1 MESVKTGKTNKV
13 GKNTEMAHTKTNK
26 ETHFKQV
33 SAITNRI
40 RSIGG
45 IFTKI
50 AKKVRELVKKHP
62 KKSSAA
68 LVVLTPVA
76 CKRAKE
82 LDDKV
87 QDKSKQAEKENKIN
101 WWKYSGLTIATS
113 LLLAACSAGDIDKQ
127 IELEQEKQKT
137 EQEKKEAENARDR
150 ANKSEIELE
159 QERQK
164 TNKSGIELANS
175 QIKAEQERQKTEQE
189 KQKANKS
196 EIELEQQKQKTINTQ
211 RDLIKE
217 QKDFIKETE
226 QNCQEKHGQL
236 FIKRARIKTG
246 ITTGIAIEIEAECK
260 TPKPTKTNQTPI
272 QPKHLPNSK
281 HPHSQRG
288 SKAQELIAYLLFEQK
303 DFIIETEQKCQ
314 EKHNQFFIKKAGIKG
329 GAIEVEAECK
339 TPKPTKTNQTPIQP
353 KHLPNSKQ
361 PHSQR
366 GSKAQELIA
375 YLQKELESLP
385 YSQKAIAK
393 QVDFY
398 KPSSIAYLELD
409 PRDFKVT
416 EEWQNENLKIRS
428 KAQAKMLEM
437 RKPQA
442 NLSPSQSFLFVQ
454 RIFADINKE
463 IEAAANT
470 EKKAEKVGYGYSKRV

>member
-1 MESVKTGKTNKV
+1 MESVKTGRTNKV
-13 GKNTEMAHTKTNK
+13 GKNAETANTKANK

-33 SAITNRI
+33 SVITNTL

-50 AKKVRELVKKHP
+50 AKKVRELFKKHP
-62 KKSSAA
+62 KKSNAA
-68 LVVLTPVA
+68 LVVLTHVA
-76 CKRAKE
+76 CKKAKE

-87 QDKSKQAEKENKIN
+87 QDKSKQAEKENQIN

-127 IELEQEKQKT
+127 IELEQEKQKANKSGIELEQERQKT
-137 EQEKKEAENARDR
+137 EQEKQK

-189 KQKANKS
+189 RQKTNKS
-196 EIELEQQKQKTINTQ
+196 GIELEQQRQKAEQEKQKTINTQ

-246 ITTGIAIEIEAECK
+246 ITTGIAIE
-260 TPKPTKTNQTPI
+260 
-272 QPKHLPNSK
+272 
-281 HPHSQRG
+281 
-288 SKAQELIAYLLFEQK
+288 
-303 DFIIETEQKCQ
+303 
-314 EKHNQFFIKKAGIKG
+314 
-329 GAIEVEAECK
+329 VEAECK
-339 TPKPTKTNQTPIQP
+339 TPKPAKTNQTPIQP

-437 RKPQA
+437 RKTQA
-442 NLSPSQSFLFVQ
+442 NLSPFQSFSILQNIV
-454 RIFADINKE
+454 ADINKG

-470 EKKAEKVGYGYSKRV
+470 EKKAEKAGYGYSKRM

>member
-13 GKNTEMAHTKTNK
+13 GKNTEIANTKTNK

-33 SAITNRI
+33 SAIINTI

-45 IFTKI
+45 FFTKI
-50 AKKVRELVKKHP
+50 MKKVRELVKKHP
-62 KKSSAA
+62 KKSKVV
-68 LVVLTPVA
+68 LVVLTHVA

-87 QDKSKQAEKENKIN
+87 QNKSKQAEKENQIN

-113 LLLAACSAGDIDKQ
+113 LLLAACNAGDIDKQ
-127 IELEQEKQKT
+127 IELEQEKQK
-137 EQEKKEAENARDR
+137 
-150 ANKSEIELE
+150 ANKSGIELE

-189 KQKANKS
+189 RQKTNKSGIELEQQRQKTEQERQKTNKS
-196 EIELEQQKQKTINTQ
+196 EIELANSQIKAEQEKQKTINTQ

-226 QNCQEKHGQL
+226 QNCQENHSQF
-236 FIKRARIKTG
+236 FIKKVGIKDS
-246 ITTGIAIEIEAECK
+246 ISIEIEAECK
-260 TPKPTKTNQTPI
+260 TPKPAKTNQTPI
-272 QPKHLPNSK
+272 QPKH
-281 HPHSQRG
+281 
-288 SKAQELIAYLLFEQK
+288 F
-303 DFIIETEQKCQ
+303 
-314 EKHNQFFIKKAGIKG
+314 
-329 GAIEVEAECK
+329 
-339 TPKPTKTNQTPIQP
+339 
-353 KHLPNSKQ
+353 PNSKQ
-361 PHSQR
+361 PRSQR

-393 QVDFY
+393 QVNFY

-409 PRDFKVT
+409 PRDFKAT
-416 EEWQNENLKIRS
+416 EEWQKENLKIRS
-428 KAQAKMLEM
+428 KAQAK
-437 RKPQA
+437 
-442 NLSPSQSFLFVQ
+442 
-454 RIFADINKE
+454 
-463 IEAAANT
+463 
-470 EKKAEKVGYGYSKRV
+470 

>member
-13 GKNTEMAHTKTNK
+13 GKNTEIANTKTNK

-33 SAITNRI
+33 SAITNTL

-62 KKSSAA
+62 KKSNVA
-68 LVVLTPVA
+68 LVVLTHVV

-87 QDKSKQAEKENKIN
+87 QDKSKQAEKENQIN

-113 LLLAACSAGDIDKQ
+113 LLLAACNAGDIDKQ

-137 EQEKKEAENARDR
+137 EQE
-150 ANKSEIELE
+150 
-159 QERQK
+159 
-164 TNKSGIELANS
+164 
-175 QIKAEQERQKTEQE
+175 RQKTEQE
-189 KQKANKS
+189 KQKTSN
-196 EIELEQQKQKTINTQ
+196 IETSNQIKVEQEEQKTSNIETSNQIKVEQEKQKT
-211 RDLIKE
+211 IKE
-217 QKDFIKETE
+217 QKDLVKEQKDLVKEQKDLVKEQKDLVKEQKDLVKEQKDLVKKAE
-226 QNCQEKHGQL
+226 QNCQE
-236 FIKRARIKTG
+236 
-246 ITTGIAIEIEAECK
+246 
-260 TPKPTKTNQTPI
+260 N
-272 QPKHLPNSK
+272 
-281 HPHSQRG
+281 
-288 SKAQELIAYLLFEQK
+288 
-303 DFIIETEQKCQ
+303 
-314 EKHNQFFIKKAGIKG
+314 HNQFFIKKLGIKG
-329 GAIEVEAECK
+329 GIAIEIEAECK

-393 QVDFY
+393 QVNFY
-398 KPSSIAYLELD
+398 RPNSIAYLELD

-437 RKPQA
+437 RNPQA
-442 NLSPSQSFLFVQ
+442 NLSPSQSLLFVQ
-454 RIFADINKE
+454 KIFADINKE
-463 IEAAANT
+463 IKVVANT
-470 EKKAEKVGYGYSKRV
+470 EKKAEKVGYGYSKRM

>member
-13 GKNTEMAHTKTNK
+13 GKNAETANTKANK
-26 ETHFKQV
+26 ETHFKQAN
-33 SAITNRI
+33 AITNTI
-40 RSIGG
+40 RSIGSF
-45 IFTKI
+45 FTKI

-62 KKSSAA
+62 KKSRAA
-68 LVVLTPVA
+68 LVVLTHVA
-76 CKRAKE
+76 CKKAKE

-87 QDKSKQAEKENKIN
+87 QDKSKQAEKENQIN

-137 EQEKKEAENARDR
+137 SNIETNNQIKVEQEKQKTSN
-150 ANKSEIELE
+150 IETNNQIKVE
-159 QERQK
+159 QEQ
-164 TNKSGIELANS
+164 
-175 QIKAEQERQKTEQE
+175 QKTEQE
-189 KQKANKS
+189 KQKT
-196 EIELEQQKQKTINTQ
+196 EQEKQKTINTQ
-211 RDLIKE
+211 
-217 QKDFIKETE
+217 KDFIKYAE
-226 QNCQEKHGQL
+226 QNCQE
-236 FIKRARIKTG
+236 
-246 ITTGIAIEIEAECK
+246 
-260 TPKPTKTNQTPI
+260 N
-272 QPKHLPNSK
+272 
-281 HPHSQRG
+281 
-288 SKAQELIAYLLFEQK
+288 
-303 DFIIETEQKCQ
+303 
-314 EKHNQFFIKKAGIKG
+314 HNQFFIKKGGIKG

-361 PHSQR
+361 PRSQR
-366 GSKAQELIA
+366 GTKAQELIA

-409 PRDFKVT
+409 PRDFNVT

-437 RKPQA
+437 RNPQA
-442 NLSPSQSFLFVQ
+442 HLSTSQSLLFVQ
-454 RIFADINKE
+454 KIFADINKE
-463 IEAAANT
+463 IEAVANIEKKT
-470 EKKAEKVGYGYSKRV
+470 EKAGYGYSKRM

>member
-1 MESVKTGKTNKV
+1 MESVKTGRTNKV
-13 GKNTEMAHTKTNK
+13 GKNAETANTKANK
-26 ETHFKQV
+26 ETHFKQASV
-33 SAITNRI
+33 ITNTL

-62 KKSSAA
+62 KKSNVA
-68 LVVLTPVA
+68 LVVLTHAA

-87 QDKSKQAEKENKIN
+87 QDKSKQAEKENQIN

-137 EQEKKEAENARDR
+137 EQEKQKTEQEKQK

-236 FIKRARIKTG
+236 FIKKARIKTG

-260 TPKPTKTNQTPI
+260 TPKPAKTNQTP
-272 QPKHLPNSK
+272 
-281 HPHSQRG
+281 
-288 SKAQELIAYLLFEQK
+288 
-303 DFIIETEQKCQ
+303 T
-314 EKHNQFFIKKAGIKG
+314 
-329 GAIEVEAECK
+329 
-339 TPKPTKTNQTPIQP
+339 QP

-366 GSKAQELIA
+366 GSKTQELIA
-375 YLQKELESLP
+375 YLQKE
-385 YSQKAIAK
+385 
-393 QVDFY
+393 
-398 KPSSIAYLELD
+398 
-409 PRDFKVT
+409 
-416 EEWQNENLKIRS
+416 
-428 KAQAKMLEM
+428 
-437 RKPQA
+437 
-442 NLSPSQSFLFVQ
+442 
-454 RIFADINKE
+454 
-463 IEAAANT
+463 
-470 EKKAEKVGYGYSKRV
+470 

>member
-1 MESVKTGKTNKV
+1 MKSVKTGRTNKV
-13 GKNTEMAHTKTNK
+13 GKNAETANTKTNK

-40 RSIGG
+40 KSIGG
-45 IFTKI
+45 FFTKI
-50 AKKVRELVKKHP
+50 MKRVRELVKKHP
-62 KKSSAA
+62 EKSSAA
-68 LVVLTPVA
+68 LVVLTHVA
-76 CKRAKE
+76 CKKAKE

-113 LLLAACSAGDIDKQ
+113 LLLAACSVGDVNEQ
-127 IELEQEKQKT
+127 IEL
-137 EQEKKEAENARDR
+137 
-150 ANKSEIELE
+150 
-159 QERQK
+159 
-164 TNKSGIELANS
+164 
-175 QIKAEQERQKTEQE
+175 EQERQKTEQE
-189 KQKANKS
+189 KQKTSN
-196 EIELEQQKQKTINTQ
+196 IETNNQIKVEQEKQKTIKT
-211 RDLIKE
+211 
-217 QKDFIKETE
+217 QKDFIKYIE
-226 QNCQEKHGQL
+226 QNCKENHG
-236 FIKRARIKTG
+236 
-246 ITTGIAIEIEAECK
+246 
-260 TPKPTKTNQTPI
+260 
-272 QPKHLPNSK
+272 
-281 HPHSQRG
+281 
-288 SKAQELIAYLLFEQK
+288 
-303 DFIIETEQKCQ
+303 
-314 EKHNQFFIKKAGIKG
+314 QFFIKKASI
-329 GAIEVEAECK
+329 AIELETECK

-366 GSKAQELIA
+366 GSKAQEFIA

-442 NLSPSQSFLFVQ
+442 NLSPFQSFSILQNIV
-454 RIFADINKE
+454 ADINKE

-470 EKKAEKVGYGYSKRV
+470 EKKAEKAGYGYSKRV

>member
-13 GKNTEMAHTKTNK
+13 GKNTETADTKANK
-26 ETHFKQV
+26 ETHFKQAN
-33 SAITNRI
+33 AITNII

-45 IFTKI
+45 FFTKI
-50 AKKVRELVKKHP
+50 AKKVRGLVKKHP
-62 KKSSAA
+62 KKSNAA
-68 LVVLTPVA
+68 LVVLTHAA

-87 QDKSKQAEKENKIN
+87 QDKSKQAEKENRIN
-101 WWKYSGLTIATS
+101 WWKYSGLTIAAS

-127 IELEQEKQKT
+127 IELEQEKKEANKSGIELEQERQKT
-137 EQEKKEAENARDR
+137 EQERQNT
-150 ANKSEIELE
+150 NKSGIELE

-236 FIKRARIKTG
+236 FIKKARIKTG

-281 HPHSQRG
+281 QLR
-288 SKAQELIAYLLFEQK
+288 
-303 DFIIETEQKCQ
+303 
-314 EKHNQFFIKKAGIKG
+314 
-329 GAIEVEAECK
+329 
-339 TPKPTKTNQTPIQP
+339 
-353 KHLPNSKQ
+353 
-361 PHSQR
+361 SQR

-385 YSQKAIAK
+385 YSQKAIAN

-409 PRDFKVT
+409 PRDFKAT
-416 EEWQNENLKIRS
+416 EEWQKENLKIRS

-437 RKPQA
+437 RHLKPDPQA
-442 NLSPSQSFLFVQ
+442 HLSTSQSLLLVQ
-454 RIFADINKE
+454 KIFADVSKE
-463 IEAAANT
+463 IKVVANT
-470 EKKAEKVGYGYSKRV
+470 EKKVEKAGYGYSKRM

>member
-1 MESVKTGKTNKV
+1 MESIKTGKTNKV
-13 GKNTEMAHTKTNK
+13 GKNTEMANTKTNK

-33 SAITNRI
+33 SAITNRLK
-40 RSIGG
+40 SIGG
-45 IFTKI
+45 FFTKI
-50 AKKVRELVKKHP
+50 MKRVRELVKKHP

-68 LVVLTPVA
+68 LVVLTHVA

-137 EQEKKEAENARDR
+137 NKSGIELEQERQKTEQEKQK

-236 FIKRARIKTG
+236 FIKKARIKTG

-281 HPHSQRG
+281 
-288 SKAQELIAYLLFEQK
+288 
-303 DFIIETEQKCQ
+303 
-314 EKHNQFFIKKAGIKG
+314 
-329 GAIEVEAECK
+329 
-339 TPKPTKTNQTPIQP
+339 
-353 KHLPNSKQ
+353 Q

-366 GSKAQELIA
+366 GSKAQEFIA

-437 RKPQA
+437 RNPQA
-442 NLSPSQSFLFVQ
+442 HLSTSQSLLFVQ
-454 RIFADINKE
+454 KIFADINKE

-470 EKKAEKVGYGYSKRV
+470 EKKAEKAGYGYSKRM

>member
-1 MESVKTGKTNKV
+1 MKSVKTGKTNKV
-13 GKNTEMAHTKTNK
+13 GKNTEMANTKTNK

-33 SAITNRI
+33 NAITNRI

-62 KKSSAA
+62 KKSNVA
-68 LVVLTPVA
+68 LVVLTHVA

-113 LLLAACSAGDIDKQ
+113 LLLAACNAGDIDKQ
-127 IELEQEKQKT
+127 IELEQEK
-137 EQEKKEAENARDR
+137 KEVENARDR
-150 ANKSEIELE
+150 ANKSGIELEQQRQKTE

-164 TNKSGIELANS
+164 TNKSGIELE
-175 QIKAEQERQKTEQE
+175 QQRQKAEQE
-189 KQKANKS
+189 
-196 EIELEQQKQKTINTQ
+196 KQKTINTQ

-236 FIKRARIKTG
+236 FIKKARIKTG

-281 HPHSQRG
+281 
-288 SKAQELIAYLLFEQK
+288 
-303 DFIIETEQKCQ
+303 
-314 EKHNQFFIKKAGIKG
+314 
-329 GAIEVEAECK
+329 
-339 TPKPTKTNQTPIQP
+339 
-353 KHLPNSKQ
+353 Q

-366 GSKAQELIA
+366 GSKTQELIA

-393 QVDFY
+393 QVNFY

-437 RKPQA
+437 RNPQA
-442 NLSPSQSFLFVQ
+442 HLSTFQSFSIIQNIV
-454 RIFADINKE
+454 ADVNKE

-470 EKKAEKVGYGYSKRV
+470 EKKAEKASYGYSKRM

>member
-13 GKNTEMAHTKTNK
+13 GKNAETANTKANK
-26 ETHFKQV
+26 ETHFKQA
-33 SAITNRI
+33 SAITNMI

-45 IFTKI
+45 FFTKI
-50 AKKVRELVKKHP
+50 AKKVRELIKKHP
-62 KKSSAA
+62 KKSKVA
-68 LVVLTPVA
+68 LVVLTHVA
-76 CKRAKE
+76 CKKAKE

-87 QDKSKQAEKENKIN
+87 QDKSKQAEKENQIN

-113 LLLAACSAGDIDKQ
+113 LLLAACSTGDIDKQ
-127 IELEQEKQKT
+127 IELEQEKQKANKSGIELEQERQKT
-137 EQEKKEAENARDR
+137 EQEKQKT
-150 ANKSEIELE
+150 NKSEIELE

-236 FIKRARIKTG
+236 FIKKARIKTG
-246 ITTGIAIEIEAECK
+246 ITTGI
-260 TPKPTKTNQTPI
+260 
-272 QPKHLPNSK
+272 
-281 HPHSQRG
+281 
-288 SKAQELIAYLLFEQK
+288 
-303 DFIIETEQKCQ
+303 
-314 EKHNQFFIKKAGIKG
+314 
-329 GAIEVEAECK
+329 AIEVEAECK
-339 TPKPTKTNQTPIQP
+339 TPKPTKTNQTPTQP

-361 PHSQR
+361 PRSQR
-366 GSKAQELIA
+366 GSKAKELIA

-393 QVDFY
+393 QVNFY

-416 EEWQNENLKIRS
+416 EEWQKENLKIRS
-428 KAQAKMLEM
+428 KA
-437 RKPQA
+437 
-442 NLSPSQSFLFVQ
+442 
-454 RIFADINKE
+454 
-463 IEAAANT
+463 
-470 EKKAEKVGYGYSKRV
+470 

>member
-1 MESVKTGKTNKV
+1 MKTGKTNKV

-62 KKSSAA
+62 KKSNVA
-68 LVVLTPVA
+68 LVVLTHVA
-76 CKRAKE
+76 CKKAKE

-87 QDKSKQAEKENKIN
+87 QDKSKQTEKENKIN

-127 IELEQEKQKT
+127 IELEQEK
-137 EQEKKEAENARDR
+137 KEVENARDI
-150 ANKSEIELE
+150 ANKSGIELEQEKQKTNKSGIELEQQRQKTE

-164 TNKSGIELANS
+164 TNKSGIELANN
-175 QIKAEQERQKTEQE
+175 QIKLEQEKQKTNKSGIELEQQRQKTEQE
-189 KQKANKS
+189 KQKT
-196 EIELEQQKQKTINTQ
+196 IKT
-211 RDLIKE
+211 
-217 QKDFIKETE
+217 QKDFIKDLE
-226 QNCQEKHGQL
+226 QNCQEKHGQ
-236 FIKRARIKTG
+236 
-246 ITTGIAIEIEAECK
+246 
-260 TPKPTKTNQTPI
+260 
-272 QPKHLPNSK
+272 
-281 HPHSQRG
+281 
-288 SKAQELIAYLLFEQK
+288 
-303 DFIIETEQKCQ
+303 
-314 EKHNQFFIKKAGIKG
+314 FFIKKARIKDSIS
-329 GAIEVEAECK
+329 IEIEAECK

-366 GSKAQELIA
+366 GSKAQEFIA

-398 KPSSIAYLELD
+398 RPSSIAYLELD

-437 RKPQA
+437 RNPQTH
-442 NLSPSQSFLFVQ
+442 LSASQSLLFVQ
-454 RIFADINKE
+454 KIFADINKE

-470 EKKAEKVGYGYSKRV
+470 EKKAEKAGYGYSKRM

>member
-13 GKNTEMAHTKTNK
+13 GKNTETADTKANK
-26 ETHFKQV
+26 ETHFKQAN
-33 SAITNRI
+33 AITNMI
-40 RSIGG
+40 RSIGSF
-45 IFTKI
+45 FTKI
-50 AKKVRELVKKHP
+50 AKRVRELVKKHP
-62 KKSSAA
+62 KKSRAA
-68 LVVLTPVA
+68 LVVLTHVA
-76 CKRAKE
+76 CRKAKE

-87 QDKSKQAEKENKIN
+87 QDKSKQAEKENQIN
-101 WWKYSGLTIATS
+101 WWKYSGLTIAAS
-113 LLLAACSAGDIDKQ
+113 LLLAACSAGDTDKQ
-127 IELEQEKQKT
+127 IELEQEKQEANKSGIELEQQRQKT
-137 EQEKKEAENARDR
+137 EQERQKT
-150 ANKSEIELE
+150 NKSEIELE

-196 EIELEQQKQKTINTQ
+196 AIELEQQKQKTINTQ

-236 FIKRARIKTG
+236 CIKKARIKTG

-260 TPKPTKTNQTPI
+260 T
-272 QPKHLPNSK
+272 H
-281 HPHSQRG
+281 
-288 SKAQELIAYLLFEQK
+288 
-303 DFIIETEQKCQ
+303 
-314 EKHNQFFIKKAGIKG
+314 
-329 GAIEVEAECK
+329 
-339 TPKPTKTNQTPIQP
+339 KPTKTNQTPIQP

-361 PHSQR
+361 PRSQR
-366 GSKAQELIA
+366 GSKAQEFIA

-409 PRDFKVT
+409 PRDFNAT
-416 EEWQNENLKIRS
+416 EEWQKENLKIRS

-437 RKPQA
+437 RSLKPDPQA
-442 NLSPSQSFLFVQ
+442 HLSTSQGLLFVQ
-454 RIFADINKE
+454 KIFADVSKE
-463 IEAAANT
+463 IKVVANT
-470 EKKAEKVGYGYSKRV
+470 EKKVEKAGYGYSKRM

>member
-1 MESVKTGKTNKV
+1 MKSVKTRKTNKV
-13 GKNTEMAHTKTNK
+13 GKNTETADTKANK

-33 SAITNRI
+33 STITNII

-45 IFTKI
+45 FFTKI
-50 AKKVRELVKKHP
+50 AKRVRELVKKHP
-62 KKSSAA
+62 RKSRAA
-68 LVVLTPVA
+68 LVVLTHVA
-76 CKRAKE
+76 CKKAKE

-87 QDKSKQAEKENKIN
+87 QDKSKQAEKENQTN
-101 WWKYSGLTIATS
+101 WWKYSGLTIAAS
-113 LLLAACSAGDIDKQ
+113 LLLAACSVGDTDKQ
-127 IELEQEKQKT
+127 IELEQEKQKANKSGIELEQERQKT
-137 EQEKKEAENARDR
+137 EQEKQK

-236 FIKRARIKTG
+236 FIKKARIKTG
-246 ITTGIAIEIEAECK
+246 ITTGI
-260 TPKPTKTNQTPI
+260 
-272 QPKHLPNSK
+272 
-281 HPHSQRG
+281 
-288 SKAQELIAYLLFEQK
+288 
-303 DFIIETEQKCQ
+303 
-314 EKHNQFFIKKAGIKG
+314 
-329 GAIEVEAECK
+329 AIEVEAECK

-361 PHSQR
+361 PRSQR
-366 GSKAQELIA
+366 GSRAQEFIA

-409 PRDFKVT
+409 PRDFKAT
-416 EEWQNENLKIRS
+416 EEWQKENLKIRS

-437 RKPQA
+437 RSLKPDSQA
-442 NLSPSQSFLFVQ
+442 HLS
-454 RIFADINKE
+454 
-463 IEAAANT
+463 T
-470 EKKAEKVGYGYSKRV
+470 

>member
-1 MESVKTGKTNKV
+1 MESVKTGRTNKV
-13 GKNTEMAHTKTNK
+13 GKNAETANTKTNK

-33 SAITNRI
+33 SAITNTL

-50 AKKVRELVKKHP
+50 VKKVRELFKKHP
-62 KKSSAA
+62 KKSKVA
-68 LVVLTPVA
+68 LVVLTHIA

-87 QDKSKQAEKENKIN
+87 QDKSKQAEKENQIN

-113 LLLAACSAGDIDKQ
+113 LLLAACNVGDIDKQ
-127 IELEQEKQKT
+127 IELEQEKQKANKSGIELEQERQKT
-137 EQEKKEAENARDR
+137 EQEKQK

-281 HPHSQRG
+281 QPRSQRG
-288 SKAQELIAYLLFEQK
+288 SKAQEF
-303 DFIIETEQKCQ
+303 
-314 EKHNQFFIKKAGIKG
+314 
-329 GAIEVEAECK
+329 
-339 TPKPTKTNQTPIQP
+339 
-353 KHLPNSKQ
+353 
-361 PHSQR
+361 
-366 GSKAQELIA
+366 IA

-393 QVDFY
+393 QVNFY
-398 KPSSIAYLELD
+398 RPSSIAYLELD

-416 EEWQNENLKIRS
+416 EEWQKENLKIRS

-442 NLSPSQSFLFVQ
+442 NLSASQSLLFVQ
-454 RIFADINKE
+454 KIFADINKE
-463 IEAAANT
+463 IEAATNT
-470 EKKAEKVGYGYSKRV
+470 EKKAEKAGYGYSKRM